1 MISPLRLMAWAPFS
15 EGVLATSHVSC
26 DGEASQASAENITN
40 AQSQCEADVVSRENQ
55 ELGAK
60 AVAKLLSRLKKLY
73 SDIFCTFGELDRDK
87 SGTISVMELMDTLQ
101 RALSREGLNQVASRI
116 SRVTASELALS
127 RDTFVLTALGWI
139 GIDDQFHVQTTPG
152 MLSNVHVEF
161 ACLKLSFVYLQQCF
175 KCKDRRACCGTANIS
190 KRVLSC
196 M

>member
-15 EGVLATSHVSC
+15 EAVLATPHVSC

-40 AQSQCEADVVSRENQ
+40 VQSQCEADVVSRENQ

-60 AVAKLLSRLKKLY
+60 AVAKLLCTLKKLY
-73 SDIFCTFGELDRDK
+73 LDIFCTFDELDRDK

-116 SRVTASELALS
+116 SRVTATELALS
-127 RDTFVLTALGWI
+127 RETFVLTSLGWI
-139 GIDDQFHVQTTPG
+139 GIDDQFHAQTTPG

-161 ACLKLSFVYLQQCF
+161 ACLKLSFVYLQQ
-175 KCKDRRACCGTANIS
+175 R
-190 KRVLSC
+190 
-196 M
+196 